1 MGLLDFI
8 TKKVGATNQ
17 QTPEDIEKSKRVVGG
32 VEVKTIE
39 VGTSG
44 TEIFSGYLSEEYLQ
58 ELTGKDWMDK
68 IDMMRR
74 SDPNIKMVLGA
85 LKSPIKSANCY
96 VTISEKVPEADQ
108 DLAEMQKLIV
118 EKALFHDIDVSF
130 TKLVGEVLTSLD
142 FGYSLF
148 DITHQVKTRPEIGT
162 YNTLKCISY
171 RSQRTIE
178 RWNIVDGRLKTVLQI
193 SNGDLGSFVNM
204 DAQFLLHFCPEQE
217 GDNYEGV
224 AIVRPMYGNWLRK
237 NQFLR
242 YLAAGIEKYAIPT
255 PVLTVPKGAENSPEY
270 KAAKEALKCYVSG
283 QANYLILP
291 EGWKLEFN
299 NVTFDSDKLRATI
312 DFENKEMVNAILASF
327 LLLGQ
332 NGAGSLALSGTLS
345 DFYSQ
350 TITYIADH
358 ITEQFQRKIIDQL
371 IRMNMGDV
379 PVYVSLKFDSLEEK
393 ADQSWANMIKTL
405 KDSGLISTDKELEDF
420 VREKYKLPVKSEE
433 VTAQPQPDGTQPPTT
448 PTTLAE
454 KKKTKVQSA
463 EANLIRD
470 TSAEYAIAGKKFL
483 KSFANKYI
491 KAVLSA
497 KSKANSAN
505 EIKAPVNA
513 NVPSL
518 DSYTKTLKAIGYKN
532 AIEANQIQEKKFRKT
547 KKKLAEFNLANTK
560 FNRVDNASEELL
572 DALKILDKA
581 VTPQEIEDAIY
592 IVGRVSDKVSLI
604 FADYLSFEQKQKIDA
619 KAQVLSDTQ
628 KQDTIKPIDFQ
639 YQSSLDYADDDQL
652 EKDMMDAADKY
663 TDGSAIDAASD
674 VQASKST
681 NDALLDA
688 ANEWSDETGDSI
700 VSYTFVAIDDD
711 VTTELC
717 SELNDHTFDA
727 NDPEVFKYSPPL
739 HFNCRSYMQ
748 VNTAS
753 MKDNPEISPPV
764 KLSKK
769 AQGQLQFSEVSKKT
783 KLTKKRKKVT

>member
-8 TKKVGATNQ
+8 TKRIGTPAQ
-17 QTPEDIEKSKRVVGG
+17 QTPEDVAAATRVIGG
-32 VEVKTIE
+32 TKVKTIE
-39 VGTSG
+39 VGSSG
-44 TEIFSGYLSEEYLQ
+44 TEIYSGYMSEEYLK

-96 VTISEKVPEADQ
+96 VQISEKVPEEDQ
-108 DLAEMQKLIV
+108 DMADLQKLIV
-118 EKALFHDIDVSF
+118 EKALFNDIDISF
-130 TKLVGEVLTSLD
+130 TKLIGEVLTSLD
-142 FGYSLF
+142 FGFSLF
-148 DITHQVKTRPEIGT
+148 DITHQVKSRPEIGT
-162 YNTLKCISY
+162 YNTLKSISY

-178 RWNIVDGRLKTVLQI
+178 RWNIVEGKLQSVLQI
-193 SNGDLGSFVNM
+193 ANGDLGVMVNM

-217 GDNYEGV
+217 GDNFEGV
-224 AIVRPMYGNWLRK
+224 AVVRSMYGNWLRK

-255 PVLTVPKGAENSPEY
+255 PVLEVPKGSEGSPEY
-270 KAAKEALKCYVSG
+270 ARAKEALKCYVSG

-291 EGWKLEFN
+291 EGWKLTFN
-299 NVTFDSDKLRATI
+299 NVTFDSQELRETI
-312 DFENKEMVNAILASF
+312 NFENKEMVNAILASF

-345 DFYSQ
+345 DFYAQ

-358 ITEQFQRKIIDQL
+358 ITEQFQRRIIDQL
-371 IRMNMGDV
+371 VRMNMGDV

-405 KDSGLISTDKELEDF
+405 KDSGLVSTDRELEDF

-433 VTAQPQPDGTQPPTT
+433 VTAQPPTDATQPPTQ

-454 KKKTKVQSA
+454 KKKQKVQTP
-463 EANLIRD
+463 EANLIRE
-470 TSAEYAIAGKKFL
+470 TSSQYAIAGRKYL
-483 KSFANKYI
+483 KNFASKYI
-491 KAVLSA
+491 WAVLSA

-505 EIKAPVNA
+505 QIKAPVNA

-518 DSYTKTLKAIGYKN
+518 DGYTKVLKSIAYMN
-532 AIEANQIQEKKFRKT
+532 AIEANQIQEKKFSKK

-572 DALKILDKA
+572 DALKILEKA
-581 VTPQEIEDAIY
+581 QTQQEIDEAIY
-592 IVGRVSDKVSLI
+592 IVGRVSDKVNVI
-604 FADYLSFEQKQKIDA
+604 FSDYLSFEQKQKIDA

-628 KQDTIKPIDFQ
+628 KQDAIKPIDFQ

-652 EKDMMDAADKY
+652 EKDMNDAADKY
-663 TDGSAIDAASD
+663 TDGASIDVASD

-681 NDALLDA
+681 NDALVDA
-688 ANEWSDETGDSI
+688 ANEWSEETGDSI
-700 VSYTFVAIDDD
+700 VSYTFVAVDDD
-711 VTTELC
+711 KTTALCTELN
-717 SELNDHTFDA
+717 EHTFDA
-727 NDPEVFKYSPPL
+727 NDPDVFKYSPPL

-764 KLSKK
+764 KLSKE
-769 AQGQLQFSEVSKKT
+769 AQGQLQFGEVSKKT
-783 KLTKKRKKVT
+783 KLTRKRKKVT